1 MSTKISYKTMTD
13 AELIDEGLDCEPN
26 SLAYELAITLDAL
39 PIHEGI
45 VRCDDKERVVCNCD
59 DRDCE
64 GCVELQGK
72 VSDLKS
78 DLSSAQEQIS
88 ATNITVDNIVLKSA
102 SCPSCKWP
110 INADDFKSLAEQT
123 VMNGGAYA
131 HAHFCKNCD
140 HLMMVASSSSTTV
153 TLTTTEPK
161 P

>member
-1 MSTKISYKTMTD
+1 MSSRISYKTMTD
-13 AELIDEGLDCEPN
+13 AELIDEGLDCDPD
-26 SLAYELAITLDAL
+26 SLAYELAVTLDAL
-39 PIHEGI
+39 PISHGSVQIE
-45 VRCDDKERVVCNCD
+45 ENVVCNCE

-64 GCVELQGK
+64 SCVELQNE
-72 VSDLKS
+72 VSDLNGE
-78 DLSSAQEQIS
+78 LSSAQEQIS
-88 ATNITVDNIVLKSA
+88 ATNINVDNIVLKSA

-123 VMNGGAYA
+123 VINGGAYG

-153 TLTTTEPK
+153 TLTTTDPK

>member
-1 MSTKISYKTMTD
+1 MSSRISYKTMTD
-13 AELIDEGLDCEPN
+13 AELIDEGLDCDTD
-26 SLAYELAITLDAL
+26 SLAYELAVTLDAL
-39 PIHEGI
+39 PIDGGSVQVEESI
-45 VRCDDKERVVCNCD
+45 VCNCE

-64 GCVELQGK
+64 GCVELQNE
-72 VSDLKS
+72 VSDLKGE
-78 DLSSAQEQIS
+78 LSSAQEQIS
-88 ATNITVDNIVLKSA
+88 ATNINVDNIVLKSA

-123 VMNGGAYA
+123 VINGGAYG

-140 HLMMVASSSSTTV
+140 HLIMVASSSSTTV